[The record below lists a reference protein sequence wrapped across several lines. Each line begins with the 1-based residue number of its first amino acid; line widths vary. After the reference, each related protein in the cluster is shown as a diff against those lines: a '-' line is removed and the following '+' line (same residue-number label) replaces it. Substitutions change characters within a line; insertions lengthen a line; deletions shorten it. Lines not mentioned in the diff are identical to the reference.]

1 MALDLEAHKG
11 KSEVEDFNTIL
22 ASLLPDDGDGVI
34 VAPGVAEAFLKYS
47 KGNYRRM
54 FKLAR
59 GVVRASAIGN
69 QGISVKLIETYAQLL
84 IH

>member
-1 MALDLEAHKG
+1 
-11 KSEVEDFNTIL
+11 ST
-22 ASLLPDDGDGVI
+22 
-34 VAPGVAEAFLKYS
+34 
-47 KGNYRRM
+47 GNYRRM

-59 GVVRASAIGN
+59 GVVHASAIGN

>member
-1 MALDLEAHKG
+1 VD
-11 KSEVEDFNTIL
+11 DFNTIL
-22 ASLLPDDGDGVI
+22 ASLLPEDDGQSAI
-34 VAPGVAEAFLKYS
+34 RIPGIAEAFLKYS

-69 QGISVKLIETYAQLL
+69 QGISVKLIETYAQML